1 MRSGFSDKYTLISEC
16 VRCYVVWVRR
26 HRAKAGGC
34 AGSDVSRGLKKSG
47 VVSRHISAPHL
58 VERAL
63 LLTSSWAPTTT
74 MSAITRPHPF
84 GIPSIHHLP
93 PELLI
98 DVFVACSD
106 DPSDDLSPIVL
117 TQVCRYWRDV
127 AYLSPRIWQRIYLY
141 EHHPSALSHDQAAWW
156 IYKSEPLPFD
166 VRVEARTP
174 DMILPLLSPILSR
187 MSRLRKCTIA
197 GTLQEEFDF
206 SKYDFDRSRGAI
218 VEDLRIILKGI
229 SAMSALALL
238 EDSDSMDE
246 TPVDI
251 FRVHNVDSS
260 PELTM
265 HLSLYA
271 LPLASAMT
279 PIPIVSLYVSEYS
292 LDVTTDVVRMLNF
305 LRCLPL
311 LETFHFAGWPQE
323 GEPILPGLLQP
334 VRLTKLRSL
343 LLRSTCSI
351 RAILSHLDAP
361 ALEELHLEHTNVD
374 FELRTDPYVAQQSPP
389 EEGESDDEAHDFS
402 QSPWSDHATGM
413 GLRALLRR
421 SRPPLRVLHM
431 DYADMRTKD
440 FRWCFDH
447 LDRLREFRIVGSD
460 MSDRVVGM
468 LAPVRRRWLTF
479 GLANSRKADDPR
491 GVWDVRMPRLTKLT
505 IWHCQRVSGDA
516 LVQALQERVRFTDWA
531 MEDGRADTVESV
543 AIVGC
548 SEFLQHHGQS
558 LADTL
563 GERLRAT

>member
-1 MRSGFSDKYTLISEC
+1 MYAMLCGLFPTTQPRGK
-16 VRCYVVWVRR
+16 RVRR
-26 HRAKAGGC
+26 P
-34 AGSDVSRGLKKSG
+34 GSCQRRPE
-47 VVSRHISAPHL
+47 VVSCYISAPQL

-63 LLTSSWAPTTT
+63 LPASLWAPTST
-74 MSAITRPHPF
+74 MSAIATPRPLGSSP
-84 GIPSIHHLP
+84 IHRLP

-98 DVFVACSD
+98 DIFVACSD
-106 DPSDDLSPIVL
+106 HPSDDLSPIVI
-117 TQVCRYWRDV
+117 TQVCRYWKDV

-141 EHHPSALSHDQAAWW
+141 EHHPSTLSHDQAEWW
-156 IYKSEPLPFD
+156 IHKSEPLPFD
-166 VRVEARTP
+166 VRIEAHTP
-174 DMILPLLSPILSR
+174 DMILPLLSPVLSR

-206 SKYDFDRSRGAI
+206 SKYTFDRSKGDIIEHLNI
-218 VEDLRIILKGI
+218 VVKGI
-229 SAMSALALL
+229 SAMGPLGLL
-238 EDSDSMDE
+238 EDSETIDE
-246 TPVDI
+246 RPVDV
-251 FRVHNVDSS
+251 FRVRTSDAS

-265 HLSLYA
+265 HLSIYA
-271 LPLASAMT
+271 LPLASAMK
-279 PIPIVSLYVSEYS
+279 PIPIVSLYISEYT

-334 VRLTKLRSL
+334 VRLMKLRSL
-343 LLRSTCSI
+343 LLRSTCSV
-351 RAILSHLDAP
+351 RAILAHLDAP
-361 ALEELHLEHTNVD
+361 ALEELYLEHTNVD

-440 FRWCFDH
+440 FRWCFDR

-479 GLANSRKADDPR
+479 GIANARAADDPR
-491 GVWDVRMPRLTKLT
+491 GVWEVRLPSLTKLA

-516 LVQALQERVRFTDWA
+516 LVQALRERVRFTDWA
-531 MEDGRADTVESV
+531 AEEGRMATVESV

-548 SEFLQHHGQS
+548 SEFLHHHGQL

-563 GERLRAT
+563 GERLRGT